1 LHWER
6 PRYIANPRVP
16 FIPLE
21 TELDILIHGTRRNL
35 SVLLQTLKET
45 GCRIG
50 EALRLRWVDIDAERS
65 IIRVNN
71 AEKGSLN
78 RSIRVSANMI
88 QRLQV
93 LVKKSEYVF
102 PLHREGITS
111 RYGFVR
117 KRLAQEHG
125 NPRLLSISFHTFRHW
140 FGTTQYHKTKDI
152 LYVKQLLGHVR
163 IENTLI
169 YISLEQSLYGM
180 NENAEFH
187 VRAATTLEEACE
199 LLKQGFDFVTDMNG
213 SKLFRKR
220 Q

>member
-1 LHWER
+1 M
-6 PRYIANPRVP
+6 
-16 FIPLE
+16 
-21 TELDILIHGTRRNL
+21 
-35 SVLLQTLKET
+35 QTLKET

-50 EALRLRWVDIDAERS
+50 EALRLKWLDIDTERN

-71 AEKGSLN
+71 AEKGSIN
-78 RSIRVSANMI
+78 RSIRVSANLI
-88 QRLQV
+88 QRLQA
-93 LVKKSEYVF
+93 LVKKNEYVF
-102 PLHREGITS
+102 PRCRESVTS

-117 KRLAQEHG
+117 KRLAQEHS

-152 LYVKQLLGHVR
+152 LYIKQLLGHVR

-169 YISLEQSLYGM
+169 YITLEQSLYGM
-180 NENAEFH
+180 NENGEFH
-187 VRAATTLEEACE
+187 VRVAATLEDACK
-199 LLKQGFDFVTDMNG
+199 LLEQGFDFVTDMNG